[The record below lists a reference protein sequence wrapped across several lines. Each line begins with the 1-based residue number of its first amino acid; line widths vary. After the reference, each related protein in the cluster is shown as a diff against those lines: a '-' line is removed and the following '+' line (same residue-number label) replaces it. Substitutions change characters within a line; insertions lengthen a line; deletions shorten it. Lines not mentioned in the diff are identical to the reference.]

1 MYYLLKLLKNNM
13 VLYIDSFH
21 LDCLERISVL
31 EKSINEVEILNL
43 ECALTIKNIFNIEI
57 VNQVDPLSLKKNEYF

>member
-1 MYYLLKLLKNNM
+1 M

>member
-1 MYYLLKLLKNNM
+1 M
-13 VLYIDSFH
+13 VLYIDSFDI
-21 LDCLERISVL
+21 DCLERISVL

-43 ECALTIKNIFNIEI
+43 ECALTVKNIFNIEI